1 MEQTNQGNWDFKTDK
16 PTQPKI
22 PGIGWMINHTQ
33 CLSDNLDN
41 IYTQKS
47 MSISRYLQSAIL
59 TTRKCIVNDMVQ
71 DSCTTTNKWHQLA
84 ALVWYDCPICAKM
97 MVLTTLL
104 SYNIH
109 HDDDHQCKKNM
120 NAQSRLWWWHH
131 MSYKNRS
138 RSMKKAREHIAIQ
151 NNWIHSC

>member
-1 MEQTNQGNWDFKTDK
+1 MEQTNQGNWDFQTEK

-59 TTRKCIVNDMVQ
+59 TTRKCIVNDMV
-71 DSCTTTNKWHQLA
+71 
-84 ALVWYDCPICAKM
+84 
-97 MVLTTLL
+97 
-104 SYNIH
+104 
-109 HDDDHQCKKNM
+109 
-120 NAQSRLWWWHH
+120 
-131 MSYKNRS
+131 
-138 RSMKKAREHIAIQ
+138 
-151 NNWIHSC
+151 